1 MAKKSAKS
9 KGYRKQVEKKPYLSR
24 RDIVILCVILAI
36 VAVGAILLFTYDD
49 GALKVKDG
57 KIVDAG
63 ENWLIVNGNARGRRY
78 FKLGEIGDIDGYT
91 RENRPFVSD
100 ENLNQFVFTPE
111 GESAIL
117 DISVSASAYDPARL
131 AEGNMKMV
139 SSVKDTRVSDI
150 ATAAAGDSEYTWYSY
165 SREYYAAEG
174 DTAAEPAEE
183 TPAGET
189 AEEPAEG
196 DAAAETAAETAE
208 EAPAE
213 ETAGETSEEASEA
226 PNHFEQ
232 ALNAYVPA
240 PRNGSFVI
248 AVTAEAPDADSYL
261 TDDQLLEAVEQAIAA
276 ITPESEK

>member
-165 SREYYAAEG
+165 SREYYAAE
-174 DTAAEPAEE
+174 
-183 TPAGET
+183 
-189 AEEPAEG
+189 EPAEG
-196 DAAAETAAETAE
+196 DAAAESAEGDAAAESAE
-208 EAPAE
+208 GDAAAE
-213 ETAGETSEEASEA
+213 SAGETSEEPAGETSEEASEEASEA